1 MFHWSRGE
9 VGNKC
14 WPLPSANA
22 TSPTQVS
29 NLCCPRNPL
38 PNTINC
44 SLSGVRTNTDLN
56 TNILVLF
63 AYHNNYTLINHSPVG
78 QIQKHTFKYKE
89 NAKIFKYKQKST
101 TNRCCESNQM
111 EAFIMRVKFK
121 VVDQMYAKI
130 LFLPNFYFFIWFDE
144 SIYNQFKSSS
154 WSNMCIY
161 QNIQMHYIISWL
173 VNWAFRGFN
182 EKF

>member
-1 MFHWSRGE
+1 M
-9 VGNKC
+9 
-14 WPLPSANA
+14 LPAAICQCHLSY
-22 TSPTQVS
+22 SSVKFMLPH
-29 NLCCPRNPL
+29 NPL

-63 AYHNNYTLINHSPVG
+63 AYHNNFTLINHSPVG

-130 LFLPNFYFFIWFDE
+130 LRE
-144 SIYNQFKSSS
+144 SYSS
-154 WSNMCIY
+154 W
-161 QNIQMHYIISWL
+161 
-173 VNWAFRGFN
+173 
-182 EKF
+182 